1 MKQSSI
7 HSQEAHS
14 LHQQRMQTL
23 GIIYERYAK
32 DVQCYFFSY
41 CHDKMKSEDMTH
53 DLFLKLTDVDV
64 IYEHSARALLFT
76 TASRMIIDDARHFAY
91 IRKYK
96 QDVTTEIERFDTFSI
111 EKKMDQEHMARVI
124 SIKLDQMPQKCA
136 AVYSLFFR
144 KGKRAKEIA
153 KELNIG
159 VRTVEGYIYTSK
171 KQVKEHLLQVFNR

>member
-14 LHQQRMQTL
+14 LHQQRMLTL
-23 GIIYERYAK
+23 GIIYKRYAK

-64 IYEHSARALLFT
+64 INEHSARALLFT
-76 TASRMIIDDARHFAY
+76 TASRMIIDDTRHLAY
-91 IRKYK
+91 IRKYE
-96 QDVTTEIERFDTFSI
+96 QDALTMIESFDTFSI
-111 EKKMDQEHMARVI
+111 EKKMDQEQMARVI
-124 SIKLDQMPQKCA
+124 SIKLDQMPQRCA
-136 AVYSLFFR
+136 TVYTLFFR
-144 KGKRAKEIA
+144 KGQHAKEIA

-171 KQVKEHLLQVFNR
+171 IQVKEHLLQVFNR